1 MSVQKMYFM
10 CIYSPDSFVGFADI
24 CADPRR
30 NLPALAQ
37 SHEGSRS
44 AHVEHQLRILR
55 AHPLQDAGQCV
66 RVARDRVQFRLRETD
81 ELQKHDPAV
90 YRFDRG
96 DGRVADDGQ
105 PRDGRAKLRVQGA
118 AVAGDV
124 RARLEVIAGLECVAR
139 QLGQQIERP
148 CAVSA

>member
-30 NLPALAQ
+30 KLPALAQ

-44 AHVEHQLRILR
+44 AHVEHQLRILC

-66 RVARDRVQFRLRETD
+66 RVARDRIQFRLRETD
-81 ELQKHDPAV
+81 ELQNATLPCTV
-90 YRFDRG
+90 SI
-96 DGRVADDGQ
+96 
-105 PRDGRAKLRVQGA
+105 GA
-118 AVAGDV
+118 TV
-124 RARLEVIAGLECVAR
+124 
-139 QLGQQIERP
+139 
-148 CAVSA
+148 VSLTMASPVMAEPSSGCRELPSPGM